1 MTGTIVNTGA
11 VVAGSLI
18 GLAAGKRLPERM
30 KKLLLQCLGLSTLL
44 IGLQMALSGKELM
57 AVIACLLL
65 GAIIGEGVNLERWI
79 ERLGEWLKTKARSG
93 SSTFVEGFVTSSLL
107 YVTGAMVIVGS
118 IQDGVA
124 GDPRTLYIKAMLDGV
139 ASIALASTLGP
150 GVLFSALSVFAV
162 QGSLTLL
169 ASRLVFLQAPAV
181 LDAVTATGG
190 LLIVAIGINLLEL
203 TKIRIG
209 NLIPALVL
217 AILWGAWK

>member
-1 MTGTIVNTGA
+1 LTGTIVNTGA

>member
-1 MTGTIVNTGA
+1 MTGTLVNTGA

-44 IGLQMALSGKELM
+44 IGFQMALSGKELM

-65 GAIIGEGVNLERWI
+65 GAIIGEAVNLESWI
-79 ERLGEWLKTKARSG
+79 ERLGEWLKTRARSG

-217 AILWGAWK
+217 AILWGVWK

>member
-1 MTGTIVNTGA
+1 LTGTIVNTGA

-57 AVIACLLL
+57 SVIACLLL
-65 GAIIGEGVNLERWI
+65 GAIIGEAVNLEGWI

-190 LLIVAIGINLLEL
+190 LLIVAIGINLLDL

>member
-1 MTGTIVNTGA
+1 LTGTLVNTGA

-44 IGLQMALSGKELM
+44 IGFQMALSGKELM

-65 GAIIGEGVNLERWI
+65 GAIIGEAVNLERWI

-217 AILWGAWK
+217 AILWGVCK